1 MRSRTQRVL
10 FIRFS
15 ARISPSHGANAALQ
29 ALNAAL
35 QAPRVAVW
43 SREILSEDR
52 PVFATF
58 ASRART
64 EAPKGPF
71 PTSQGPNRCKVGCP
85 TRIQRGAQCK
95 AAKKK
100 SHAPQKNARTAAAQ
114 AGVSKKSNSNAHA
127 ETRTRVVA
135 VAAAGLF
142 SPALNH
148 ITQL

>member
-1 MRSRTQRVL
+1 ML
-10 FIRFS
+10 IFHFPY
-15 ARISPSHGANAALQ
+15 A
-29 ALNAAL
+29 
-35 QAPRVAVW
+35 
-43 SREILSEDR
+43 
-52 PVFATF
+52 VFATV
-58 ASRART
+58 ASRARISG
-64 EAPKGPF
+64 PKWPLD
-71 PTSQGPNRCKVGCP
+71 PSRGPNRRQMGCP

-100 SHAPQKNARTAAAQ
+100 SHAPQKNARTAAGQ

-148 ITQL
+148 ITQLWN

>member
-1 MRSRTQRVL
+1 ML
-10 FIRFS
+10 IFHFPY
-15 ARISPSHGANAALQ
+15 A
-29 ALNAAL
+29 
-35 QAPRVAVW
+35 
-43 SREILSEDR
+43 
-52 PVFATF
+52 VFATV

-100 SHAPQKNARTAAAQ
+100 SHAPQKNARTAAGQ

-148 ITQL
+148 ITQLWN

>member
-1 MRSRTQRVL
+1 M
-10 FIRFS
+10 
-15 ARISPSHGANAALQ
+15 
-29 ALNAAL
+29 
-35 QAPRVAVW
+35 
-43 SREILSEDR
+43 LSFHF
-52 PVFATF
+52 PYAVFATA
-58 ASRART
+58 ASRARA

-71 PTSQGPNRCKVGCP
+71 PTSWGPKWRLLRCP